1 MVGFGRVDIAE
12 VGAIIQNMRFH
23 TGLVL
28 LTASLV
34 TSSALAQPSSTNEIE
49 MKRLV
54 GRDTPAHRAA
64 KRFLRGANL
73 ANYLEAPPGQDWGQK
88 YTSDDFAHI
97 RAEGFDHVR
106 LPIGWHHYAGPEP
119 ELKLSAAIFA
129 KADFLVTNAL
139 NSGLNVIVDIH
150 HFDAFTSAPEAQKAK
165 FFALW
170 RQIAAHYAAFP
181 QTVAFE
187 LLNEPKD
194 AATTTAINPIFAEAI
209 RQIRQSNPSRT
220 VFVGPG
226 KWNQVG
232 ELPKLR
238 LPDEDEN
245 LIVTVHCYD
254 PFYFTHQ
261 GAGWAGPDTKVRGII
276 FPGPPSA
283 PLVPDAS
290 LKLRT
295 NVLDW
300 LRRYNTFSPETNPCS
315 PRAFRIPIQKAKQ
328 WSEDYGR
335 PIHFGEFGCY
345 TGADPESRA
354 RFHKAFRE
362 ALDEAGIGWALW
374 DWKAG
379 FRYWDEGK
387 MQPAPG
393 MREALFSK

>member
-1 MVGFGRVDIAE
+1 
-12 VGAIIQNMRFH
+12 MRR
-23 TGLVL
+23 
-28 LTASLV
+28 LTSRNTA
-34 TSSALAQPSSTNEIE
+34 
-49 MKRLV
+49 
-54 GRDTPAHRAA
+54 AHRAA
-64 KRFLRGANL
+64 KQFLRGANL
-73 ANYLEAPPGQDWGQK
+73 GNYLEAPPGQDWGQK
-88 YTSDDFAHI
+88 YTSEDFVHI

-106 LPIGWHHYAGPEP
+106 LPIAWHHYAGPGP
-119 ELKLSAAIFA
+119 EFKLSAAIFA
-129 KADFLVTNAL
+129 KADYLVTNAL
-139 NSGLNVIVDIH
+139 SSGLSVIVNIH
-150 HFDAFTSAPEAQKAK
+150 HFDAFTSAPETRKAILY
-165 FFALW
+165 ALW
-170 RQIAAHYAAFP
+170 EQIAAHYAAFP
-181 QTVAFE
+181 LTVAFE

-194 AATTTAINPIFAEAI
+194 AATTTVINPIYAEAI

-220 VFVGPG
+220 IFVGPG

-261 GAGWAGPDTKVRGII
+261 GAGWAGPDTQVKGVV

-300 LRRYNTFSPETNPCS
+300 LRRYNTFSTESNPCS
-315 PRAFRIPIQKAKQ
+315 PKAFRVPIQKAKQ
-328 WSEDYGR
+328 WSADHGR
-335 PIHFGEFGCY
+335 PVHFGEFGCY
-345 TGADPESRA
+345 TGADPDSRA
-354 RFHKAFRE
+354 RFNKAFRE

-379 FRYWDEGK
+379 FRYWDEEK
-387 MQPAPG
+387 KQPAPG